1 MHHSID
7 DEQLERYLAG
17 TLPTRSAG
25 QVERALRKSAKLRK
39 RLEQLRGEAEILKTV
54 IDSQAIRPVEDEE
67 KRVISDVTGR
77 LRAALDDS
85 RQDRP

>member
-17 TLPTRSAG
+17 TLPTRSVS

>member
-7 DEQLERYLAG
+7 DEQLERYLVG
-17 TLPTRSAG
+17 TLPTRSAD